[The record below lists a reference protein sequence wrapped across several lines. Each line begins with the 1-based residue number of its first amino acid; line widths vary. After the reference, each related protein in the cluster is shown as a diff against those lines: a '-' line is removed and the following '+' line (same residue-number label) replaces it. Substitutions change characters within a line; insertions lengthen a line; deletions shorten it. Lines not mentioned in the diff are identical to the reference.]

1 MVEAS
6 SSLDSLHASLSL
18 NKVERL
24 LKADE
29 TKALEEMLAS
39 TNMMAIDPLDPG
51 FAANPDDTSLADL
64 QDDPILAQLPA
75 KVDGQDATAAGLV
88 AQEENEENQAVNEDH
103 DKEAVEPVE
112 SKEIEENG
120 AEGTAELT
128 ASATAAAAPAKV
140 TFSV

>member
-1 MVEAS
+1 MCSKGCFIHFAQVTSNSVPFVPAGWLVYEFFEAKTCGLRWAIRQELLTPMVEES

-51 FAANPDDTSLADL
+51 FAANPDNTTSLADL

-88 AQEENEENQAVNEDH
+88 AQEGE
-103 DKEAVEPVE
+103 
-112 SKEIEENG
+112 
-120 AEGTAELT
+120 
-128 ASATAAAAPAKV
+128 
-140 TFSV
+140 